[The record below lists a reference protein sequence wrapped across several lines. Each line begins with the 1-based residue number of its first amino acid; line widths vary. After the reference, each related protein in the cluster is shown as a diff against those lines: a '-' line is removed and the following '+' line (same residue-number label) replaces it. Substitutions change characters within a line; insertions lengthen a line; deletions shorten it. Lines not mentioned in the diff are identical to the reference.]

1 MATGHPGSIFI
12 RVVAGLAPRR
22 ARPVVVAGGVPAFC
36 GPFRD
41 PGLFELFISAREG
54 QTAEKLLEVIDA
66 EFAKVQAEPIS
77 AEEITRAAARLEL
90 GLLAGLETV
99 DGKASTLGFY
109 ETVLGRP
116 GAAFER
122 LEITRRVTA
131 SDLLRVAR
139 RYLLPRFRS
148 VIFVRPDLTASASTG
163 DAEEAA
169 E

>member
-1 MATGHPGSIFI
+1 LVRELELATE
-12 RVVAGLAPRR
+12 VR
-22 ARPVVVAGGVPAFC
+22 AFV

-41 PGLFELFISAREG
+41 PGLFELFASAREG
-54 QTAEKLLEVIDA
+54 KTAEQLLAVIDE
-66 EFAKVQAEPIS
+66 EFARVQSEAIP

-90 GLLAGLETV
+90 SLLAGLETV

-122 LEITRRVTA
+122 LETTRRVTA

-139 RYLLPRFRS
+139 RYLVPRCRS
-148 VIFVRPDLTASASTG
+148 VILVRPDLSASTDSD
-163 DAEEAA
+163 DAEAA
-169 E
+169 Q

>member
-1 MATGHPGSIFI
+1 M
-12 RVVAGLAPRR
+12 
-22 ARPVVVAGGVPAFC
+22 
-36 GPFRD
+36 
-41 PGLFELFISAREG
+41 
-54 QTAEKLLEVIDA
+54 IDL

-122 LEITRRVTA
+122 LETTRRVTA
-131 SDLLRVAR
+131 SDLIRVAHH
-139 RYLLPRFRS
+139 
-148 VIFVRPDLTASASTG
+148 
-163 DAEEAA
+163 
-169 E
+169 

>member
-1 MATGHPGSIFI
+1 LAEVLFSGRASRLHQKLVRELELATE
-12 RVVAGLAPRR
+12 VR
-22 ARPVVVAGGVPAFC
+22 AFV

-41 PGLFELFISAREG
+41 PGLFELFVSAREG

-148 VIFVRPDLTASASTG
+148 VIFVRPDLSASASTG

>member
-1 MATGHPGSIFI
+1 M
-12 RVVAGLAPRR
+12 
-22 ARPVVVAGGVPAFC
+22 
-36 GPFRD
+36 
-41 PGLFELFISAREG
+41 
-54 QTAEKLLEVIDA
+54 IDD

-77 AEEITRAAARLEL
+77 AEEIARAAARLEL

-148 VIFVRPDLTASASTG
+148 VILVRPDLSASTDSG
-163 DAEEAA
+163 DAEAA

>member
-1 MATGHPGSIFI
+1 M
-12 RVVAGLAPRR
+12 
-22 ARPVVVAGGVPAFC
+22 
-36 GPFRD
+36 
-41 PGLFELFISAREG
+41 SAREG
-54 QTAEKLLEVIDA
+54 TTAEQLLEVIDA
-66 EFAKVQAEPIS
+66 EFEKVQNEPIS

-109 ETVLGRP
+109 EIVLGRP

-122 LEITRRVTA
+122 LETTRRVTA

-148 VIFVRPDLTASASTG
+148 VIFVRPDPSATTDTESES
-163 DAEEAA
+163 DSDVEAA
-169 E
+169 Q